1 MPIIIRI
8 WTAKRVG
15 CLRFITNLCT
25 MEIAGMRRIIGIV
38 LILAAAMGLLL
49 SISGIVAIWTVKR
62 SLAGDLLRTFDLLDE
77 TLDAASDGLGVADQT
92 LSKFVLDIT
101 TIESTIET
109 AGKSIEDTI
118 PLMES
123 FTELLT
129 GDLSATIQSTQTA
142 IVSAQ
147 SSAQAIEDT
156 LQLLSAIPLLPI
168 GTYDPEVPLAE
179 ALAEVSASLDP
190 IPQALTDLSG
200 DLQTTQDNMTL
211 IATQVDTI
219 SINVG
224 GLRTN
229 LSQTQEVLSRVRDVI
244 TTLQGQMN
252 SIRSGLPGGLN
263 AAVWFLTVFFIWLG
277 ITQIGL
283 LTQGLERLR
292 PEAGEPTLEEN

>member
-1 MPIIIRI
+1 
-8 WTAKRVG
+8 
-15 CLRFITNLCT
+15 
-25 MEIAGMRRIIGIV
+25 MRRIIGIV
-38 LILAAAMGLLL
+38 LIIAAAVGLLL
-49 SISGIVAIWTVKR
+49 SISGIAAIWTIRR
-62 SLAGDLLRTFDLLDE
+62 SLTGDLIRTFDLLDE

-92 LSKFVLDIT
+92 LAKFVLDIT
-101 TIESTIET
+101 TMETTIQT

-129 GDLSATIQSTQTA
+129 NDLPATIRSTQTA
-142 IVSAQ
+142 LVSAQ
-147 SSAQAIEDT
+147 SSAQAIEST

-168 GTYDPEVPLAE
+168 GAYDPEVPLAE

-190 IPQALTDLSG
+190 LPQSLTDLAGNLETS
-200 DLQTTQDNMTL
+200 QDNMDL
-211 IATQVDTI
+211 IATQVETI

-224 GLRTN
+224 ALRSN
-229 LSQTQEVLSRVRDVI
+229 LTQTKDVLSRVRVVI
-244 TTLQGQMN
+244 ATLQGQVN
-252 SIRSGLPGGLN
+252 NIRSGLPGGLN

-292 PEAGEPTLEEN
+292 PEVGAPTTGEN